1 MPTTYTTYE
10 AKAKFSEIMRRV
22 RNGERVI
29 VSYHGT
35 EVAEIRPIEQSKP
48 LESTLREMESEGIL
62 SPASPPSAFSGDLV
76 PLARRP
82 GALDRFLESRE

>member
-1 MPTTYTTYE
+1 MPSTYSTYE

-29 VSYHGT
+29 VSYHGK
-35 EVAEIRPIEQSKP
+35 EVAEIRPVEESRP
-48 LESTLREMESEGIL
+48 LAAALRDLEDEGIL
-62 SPASPPSAFSGDLV
+62 SPAPTESGDLA

-82 GALDRFLESRE
+82 GALARFLESRE